1 MLPLAESVAILR
13 SFPFQNPTKNL
24 RLGLKQNGTELSS
37 YAVGVFAYLELL
49 KVQRAIPGRAE
60 GGMKQAVKTGK
71 RAKTHAK
78 TLAKARGGRPT
89 KAEALAIEDR
99 ILAVAA
105 DLFARDGYA
114 ATSMERVVSE
124 CGAGKDTIYR
134 RYPSKRAI
142 FDAVLDRSRRRIVA
156 RLADLQ
162 VRQSSQNSLA
172 QLKELASLLLDI
184 NLDPE
189 LVAFKRIA
197 ASESMV
203 AAGSHAEPEPDAI
216 MSLLRT
222 SVMKAQADHNI
233 VSGDINFLTDF
244 LINSVIVGPTTLA
257 MFGYEPLAAPRE
269 RKLYFEKAWKLFLG
283 GAAGRST

>member
-1 MLPLAESVAILR
+1 
-13 SFPFQNPTKNL
+13 
-24 RLGLKQNGTELSS
+24 
-37 YAVGVFAYLELL
+37 
-49 KVQRAIPGRAE
+49 
-60 GGMKQAVKTGK
+60 MKQAVKTGK
-71 RAKTHAK
+71 RTKSVK
-78 TLAKARGGRPT
+78 KRVSEGRGGRPT

-142 FDAVLDRSRRRIVA
+142 FGAVLERSRRRIMA
-156 RLADLQ
+156 RLDDLQ
-162 VRQSSQNSLA
+162 VRQSNQSSLA
-172 QLKELASLLLDI
+172 QLKDLASLLLDI

-197 ASESMV
+197 ASESLV
-203 AAGSHAEPEPDAI
+203 AADSPAEPEPDAI

-222 SVMKAQADHNI
+222 SVTKAQADRR
-233 VSGDINFLTDF
+233 VVAGDVNFLTNF
-244 LINSVIVGPTTLA
+244 LINSIIVGPTTLA
-257 MFGYEPLAAPRE
+257 MFGYKPLATPKE

-283 GAAGRST
+283 GAAGRQD

>member
-1 MLPLAESVAILR
+1 
-13 SFPFQNPTKNL
+13 
-24 RLGLKQNGTELSS
+24 
-37 YAVGVFAYLELL
+37 
-49 KVQRAIPGRAE
+49 
-60 GGMKQAVKTGK
+60 MKQAVKTGK
-71 RAKTHAK
+71 RAKTR
-78 TLAKARGGRPT
+78 TGESRGGRPT
-89 KAEALAIEDR
+89 KAEAQAIEDR

-142 FDAVLDRSRRRIVA
+142 FGAVLERSRRRIMA

-172 QLKELASLLLDI
+172 QLKELTSLLLDI

-197 ASESMV
+197 ASESLV
-203 AAGSHAEPEPDAI
+203 AGGSQAEPEPDAI

-222 SVMKAQADHNI
+222 SVMKAQADRH
-233 VSGDINFLTDF
+233 VVAGDVNFLTDF
-244 LINSVIVGPTTLA
+244 LINSIIVGPTTLA
-257 MFGYEPLAAPRE
+257 MFGYKPLASPKQ
-269 RKLYFEKAWKLFLG
+269 RKLHFEKAWKLFLG
-283 GAAGRST
+283 GAAGRQE

>member
-1 MLPLAESVAILR
+1 
-13 SFPFQNPTKNL
+13 
-24 RLGLKQNGTELSS
+24 
-37 YAVGVFAYLELL
+37 
-49 KVQRAIPGRAE
+49 
-60 GGMKQAVKTGK
+60 MKQAVKTGK
-71 RAKTHAK
+71 RTKRRSGES
-78 TLAKARGGRPT
+78 RGGRPT
-89 KAEALAIEDR
+89 KAEAQAIEDR

-142 FDAVLDRSRRRIVA
+142 FGAVLERSRRRIMA

-162 VRQSSQNSLA
+162 VRQSSQSSLA
-172 QLKELASLLLDI
+172 QLKELTSLLLDI

-197 ASESMV
+197 ASESLV
-203 AAGSHAEPEPDAI
+203 AVESHAEPEPDAI

-222 SVMKAQADHNI
+222 SVTKAQADRNI
-233 VSGDINFLTDF
+233 VAGDVNFLTNF
-244 LINSVIVGPTTLA
+244 LINSIIVGPTTLS
-257 MFGYEPLAAPRE
+257 MFGYKPLATPRE

-283 GAAGRST
+283 GAAGRQG

>member
-1 MLPLAESVAILR
+1 
-13 SFPFQNPTKNL
+13 
-24 RLGLKQNGTELSS
+24 
-37 YAVGVFAYLELL
+37 
-49 KVQRAIPGRAE
+49 
-60 GGMKQAVKTGK
+60 MKQAVKTGK
-71 RAKTHAK
+71 RAKSAK
-78 TLAKARGGRPT
+78 GAKGAKGVKKRVGEGRGGRPT

-142 FDAVLDRSRRRIVA
+142 FDAVLERSRRRIMA

-162 VRQSSQNSLA
+162 LKQSSQNSLA

-203 AAGSHAEPEPDAI
+203 AAGSHPEPEPDAI
-216 MSLLRT
+216 MALLRA
-222 SVMKAQADHNI
+222 SVTKAQADQRI
-233 VSGDINFLTDF
+233 VSGDIGFLTDF
-244 LINSVIVGPTTLA
+244 LINSIIVGPTTLA
-257 MFGYEPLAAPRE
+257 MFGYKPLATPKE

-283 GAAGRST
+283 GAAGGRE